1 MNKSYHVKKP
11 TKKELKVVIDNILI
25 ELSQMATFLQ
35 GLDTSFAAYLEM
47 KGESKKLD
55 KFIKDKIKE
64 AKDAEQKQSKG
75 K

>member
-1 MNKSYHVKKP
+1 MKKKKP
-11 TKKELKVVIDNILI
+11 TNNEIKTVINNMLI
-25 ELSQMATFLQ
+25 EISQMSSFLQ

-47 KGESKKLD
+47 KGEDKKLN
-55 KFIKDKIKE
+55 KFIKKKIKE